1 MRRLRLLSALLA
13 ASSVVFSAT
22 PSAWAETLEG
32 ALAKA
37 YLNNPEINA
46 ERAAVRVA
54 DENIPIAKSGQ
65 RPQIEASADIGF
77 QNTVALTAP
86 QTNFLTGK
94 KARQRIVN
102 ETYPGSVGIS
112 VQQNLFDGFR
122 TSNRVRAAESGV
134 LAAREQLRNT
144 EQNVLLD
151 AVTAY
156 MNVLRDTAI
165 LNLRRNNIEVIS
177 EQLRQTRD
185 RFKVGEVTRTDV
197 AQSQSRL
204 EFAKA
209 NAAGAE
215 AQLRSSLSDY
225 VRVVGDEPR
234 KLAPVKPLEKLLPK
248 SKKSAHNIGQAEHP
262 AILGALHGVDS
273 QFLSVRIAEA
283 DLFPRLDVE
292 ASAVNSM
299 DRNGLNTFANT
310 VSVSARLTI
319 PIYSGGLDYA
329 QIRQEKER
337 LGESRLQ
344 ADVSRDRVRAAVA
357 ASWGQVEASKLQ
369 VRAAQAQVDA
379 AESALSGV
387 REEAKVGQRTTLD
400 VLNAQQEL
408 LDSRVNL
415 IIAQR
420 DRVLASYNLL
430 SAVGRMNTRVL
441 RVKTPVYRPEVHYKQ
456 VKDKWFGLR
465 TPSGD

>member
-1 MRRLRLLSALLA
+1 
-13 ASSVVFSAT
+13 
-22 PSAWAETLEG
+22 
-32 ALAKA
+32 
-37 YLNNPEINA
+37 
-46 ERAAVRVA
+46 
-54 DENIPIAKSGQ
+54 
-65 RPQIEASADIGF
+65 
-77 QNTVALTAP
+77 
-86 QTNFLTGK
+86 
-94 KARQRIVN
+94 
-102 ETYPGSVGIS
+102 
-112 VQQNLFDGFR
+112 
-122 TSNRVRAAESGV
+122 V

-144 EQNVLLD
+144 EQNILLD

-165 LNLRRNNIEVIS
+165 LNLRRNNIDVIA

-197 AQSQSRL
+197 AQSESRL
-204 EFAKA
+204 AFARA

-215 AQLRSSLSDY
+215 AQLRSSLADY
-225 VRVVGDEPR
+225 TKVIGDEPK
-234 KLAPVKPLEKLLPK
+234 KLAPVKPLERLLPK
-248 SKKSAHNIGQAEHP
+248 SRKTALGIAQGEHP

-292 ASAVNSM
+292 AAATNTM
-299 DRNGLNTFANT
+299 DRSGLNTFANN

-319 PIYSGGLDYA
+319 PIYAGGQDYA

-369 VRAAQAQVDA
+369 VKAAQAQVEA

-408 LDSRVNL
+408 LDARVNL

-420 DRVLASYNLL
+420 DRVLATYNLL
-430 SAVGRMNTRVL
+430 SSVGRLNLRVL
-441 RVKTPVYRPEVHYKQ
+441 RIKSPTYRPEVHYEQ